1 MKRLILLSA
10 LLGLFACQDD
20 PEITGTNPNPNVP
33 DPNVPV
39 PNAPVPP
46 AVERKNI
53 ELTKAEWQIVERNN
67 LFAFDLLRTVSK
79 NEEKENILISPLSAS
94 LALAML
100 NNGANGLTH
109 EEIQSVLGYGD
120 ITRDEMNGYFQKML
134 EAMQEIDP
142 LTTFKSANSIWIEQQ
157 FPVLAPFT
165 EVNKDYYGAE
175 IRNEDFADPATVSL
189 INNWCSDN
197 TEGKIPEILDDVS
210 AASIMYLINALYF
223 KAIWTVPF
231 DKANTKD
238 ETFYNLNGKTPLIPT
253 MNNELEIYCS
263 RGDDFTTAE
272 LPYGNEAF
280 SMVFLLPDEG
290 VSLSSIIEKLDVQ
303 TWKSSTDWMN
313 TRKIPIKIP
322 RFKIEYTRTLNNDLM
337 EMGMQ
342 SMFTSADFSL
352 INPTAKLSVSLVLQK
367 TFAEVNEEGTEAA
380 TITIIGM
387 IGADFDSPPRPEIKE
402 FYVDRPFLYFIKEQS
417 TGTIFFIG
425 EMRNMN
431 PE

>member
-1 MKRLILLSA
+1 MKRLILSFA

-20 PEITGTNPNPNVP
+20 PETVQTEPTPTP
-33 DPNVPV
+33 VPV
-39 PNAPVPP
+39 PVPDVP
-46 AVERKNI
+46 TPPVERKNI
-53 ELTKAEWQIVERNN
+53 DLTEAERQIVEKNN

-79 NEEKENILISPLSAS
+79 NEETENNILLSPLSAS

-100 NNGANGLTH
+100 NNGANGLTR
-109 EEIQSVLGYGD
+109 EEIQGALGYGD

-157 FPVLAPFT
+157 FPVLAPFI
-165 EVNKDYYGAE
+165 EINKDYYGAE
-175 IRNEDFADPATVSL
+175 VRNEDFADPATVGL
-189 INNWCSDN
+189 INQWCSDN
-197 TEGKIPEILDDVS
+197 TEGKIPDIIDETSPGNL
-210 AASIMYLINALYF
+210 MYLINALYF
-223 KAIWTVPF
+223 KATWTVPF
-231 DKANTKD
+231 DKAQTKD
-238 ETFYNLNGKTPLIPT
+238 ETFHNLNGNTPLIPT

-263 RGDDFTTAE
+263 RGDDFTVAE

-290 VSLSSIIEKLDVQ
+290 VSLSSIVDKLDAQ
-303 TWKSSTDWMN
+303 TWKSSTARIN

-322 RFKIEYTRTLNNDLM
+322 RFKIEYERVLNEDLK

-342 SMFTSADFSL
+342 SMFGDADFTL
-352 INPTAKLSVSLVLQK
+352 IHPTAPLCVSLVKQK
-367 TFAEVNEEGTEAA
+367 TYAEINEEGTEATA
-380 TITIIGM
+380 ITIIQM
-387 IGADFDSPPRPEIKE
+387 IGSYLDSPPPPEIKE

-425 EMRNMN
+425 EMRNIN
-431 PE
+431 VE

>member
-20 PEITGTNPNPNVP
+20 PEITGTNPN
-33 DPNVPV
+33 

-79 NEEKENILISPLSAS
+79 NEEKENILISPLSVS

-175 IRNEDFADPATVSL
+175 IRNEDFANPATVGL

-197 TEGKIPEILDDVS
+197 TEGKIPEIIDKISPDAV
-210 AASIMYLINALYF
+210 MFLINALYF
-223 KAIWTVPF
+223 KGEWASPF
-231 DKANTKD
+231 DKSKTKN
-238 ETFYNLNGKTPLIPT
+238 EFFHNQNGSAPLIPT
-253 MNNELEIYCS
+253 MNKTLDVSCYKAE
-263 RGDDFTTAE
+263 DFTLAE
-272 LPYGNEAF
+272 FPYGNKAF
-280 SMVFLLPDEG
+280 SMIFLLPDKG
-290 VSLSSIIEKLDVQ
+290 VSLSSIVEKMDAQ
-303 TWKSSTDWMN
+303 TWQQSLWGMGN
-313 TRKIPIKIP
+313 VEIPVKIP
-322 RFKIEYTRTLNNDLM
+322 RFKINYERLLNKDLK
-337 EMGMQ
+337 EMGIQ
-342 SMFTSADFSL
+342 SMFSSLSADFTL
-352 INPTAKLSVSLVLQK
+352 VHPTAPLFVSLVKQK

-380 TITIIGM
+380 AVTIIGM
-387 IGADFDSPPRPEIKE
+387 DATASGPPRPDIKE
-402 FYVDRPFLYFIKEQS
+402 FYIDRPFLYFIKELS

-425 EMRNMN
+425 EMRSMN
-431 PE
+431 TE